1 MKPKLQYLVES
12 STNEWYTPHHIVK
25 SVKAV
30 VHGVIDLDPYSCDA
44 ANAIVGATTYY
55 TKESDAFLSDW
66 PVVDSVFANPPYE
79 RKVIDR
85 CVTQL
90 IAYRRR
96 WTATRFQMIVLVNA
110 ATEVSWFFAL
120 MTNCDAVCFVTKR
133 IRFIESD
140 GKTIG
145 GSNTRGQA
153 LFYFGH
159 DPERFGEIFSQHGYI
174 FLNQN

>member
-1 MKPKLQYLVES
+1 MKEKKQYLIES
-12 STNEWYTPHHIVK
+12 STNEWYTPHHIIA
-25 SVKAV
+25 SVRDLFE
-30 VHGVIDLDPYSCDA
+30 GGIDLDPYSCAA
-44 ANAIVGATTYY
+44 ANTIVGAAHYFD
-55 TKESDAFLSDW
+55 KDHDAFLEDW
-66 PVVDSVFANPPYE
+66 PDVRNVFANPPYE

-85 CVTQL
+85 CVAQL
-90 IAYRRR
+90 IQYRRR

-120 MTNCDAVCFVTKR
+120 MTNCDAVCFTKGR
-133 IRFIESD
+133 LEYIR
-140 GKTIG
+140 GANQG
-145 GSNTRGQA
+145 RAGNPRGQA